1 MHDSRAYT
9 AKARPLWSR
18 PKHHSR
24 TLKTEAETNLKTH
37 KKPTEIPK
45 FQLQNL
51 IKTPH
56 PTPKKSL
63 ETTTKHAENLLKN
76 LGKTSKN
83 PRTKDKNNLAKS

>member
-1 MHDSRAYT
+1 MVAP
-9 AKARPLWSR
+9 KARPLWSR
-18 PKHHSR
+18 PKHYPR
-24 TLKTEAETNLKTH
+24 TLKTEAETILKTH
-37 KKPTEIPK
+37 KKPSKIPK
-45 FQLQNL
+45 FHLQNL
-51 IKTPH
+51 VKISL